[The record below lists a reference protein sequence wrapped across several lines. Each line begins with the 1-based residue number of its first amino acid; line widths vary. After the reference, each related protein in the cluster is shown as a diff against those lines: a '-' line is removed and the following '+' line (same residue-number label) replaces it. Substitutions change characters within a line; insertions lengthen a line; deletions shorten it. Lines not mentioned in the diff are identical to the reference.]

1 MYIRVCLLIILGI
14 KCYVL
19 YTYTYIYIY
28 IRIYLKLLVAQLA
41 NKSDTLILLSILP
54 VYDAGT
60 V

>member
-28 IRIYLKLLVAQLA
+28 TNIFKTACG
-41 NKSDTLILLSILP
+41 P
-54 VYDAGT
+54 VG
-60 V
+60 